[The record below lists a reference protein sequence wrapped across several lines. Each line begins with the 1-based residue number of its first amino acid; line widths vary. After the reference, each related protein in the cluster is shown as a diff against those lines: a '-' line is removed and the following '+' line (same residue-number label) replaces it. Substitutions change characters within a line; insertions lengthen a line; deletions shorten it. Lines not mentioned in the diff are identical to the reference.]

1 MINMMKLDYS
11 PKCVS
16 WIYKKGQPDLLVA
29 VWVYIYVLQLLRIY
43 YE

>member
-16 WIYKKGQPDLLVA
+16 WIYKQGQPDLLVA
-29 VWVYIYVLQLLRIY
+29 V
-43 YE
+43 